1 MPEFLLHTI
10 WLNGLFRD
18 FPQTTT
24 DGRQLEVIDPGNHN
38 MDAGP
43 DFSAAQIRMDGVVL
57 VGNVEI
63 HVKSSDWVKH
73 GHHQDAAYDTVI
85 LHVVKE
91 ADKEIFNSRGE
102 KIAQCELKYPE
113 DPQFLDAL
121 LANRK
126 WLCARE
132 WEQEDARID
141 NWKHTL
147 LQDRM
152 MRKCAAID
160 QLMLLTHNAWNEAFY
175 VTIAHNFGFHTNS
188 LPFELMAKQTPLNY
202 LMKHRSSVFQL
213 EAILFGQSGLLTAE
227 MATDDYSLRLWK
239 EYCFLQKKFN
249 LVPITGSMWK
259 MGRMRP
265 QNFPHLRIAQFAKLI
280 HQSEHL
286 LSEII
291 QTDDLKKLRQC
302 FFVIPSEYWQTHYR
316 FGAEVPPAAEK
327 AAPKG
332 TIGKSAVDVLIINT
346 AVPYKYAWGRAHG
359 DKTLRENAFRLLD
372 TIPAEKNHII
382 SQWRTLGVRIRSA
395 ADSQAFIHLYQEY
408 CIRQRCL
415 NCDVGYQIFTPS
427 EQK

>member
-10 WLNGLFRD
+10 WLNGLFQV

-24 DGRQLEVIDPGNHN
+24 DGRKVEVIDPGNHN

-43 DFSAAQIRMDGVVL
+43 DFSAAQIRIDGVL
-57 VGNVEI
+57 LAGNVEI
-63 HVKSSDWVKH
+63 HVKSSDWMKH
-73 GHHQDAAYDTVI
+73 GHQQDAAYDTVI

-102 KIAQCELKYPE
+102 AIAQCELKYPE

-132 WEQEDARID
+132 WEQEDERID
-141 NWKHTL
+141 NWKHQL
-147 LQDRM
+147 LKDRM

-160 QLMLLTHNAWNEAFY
+160 QLLLLTHNAWNEAFY
-175 VTIAHNFGFHTNS
+175 VTLAHNFGFHTNS
-188 LPFELMAKQTPLNY
+188 LPFELMAKQTPLSY
-202 LMKHRSSVFQL
+202 LLKHRSSVFQL

-227 MATDDYSLRLWK
+227 TVADDYSLRLWK
-239 EYCFLQKKFN
+239 EYCFLQKKFG
-249 LVPITGSMWK
+249 LTPISGSIWK

-291 QTDDLKKLRQC
+291 QTNDLKLLRQC
-302 FFVIPSEYWQTHYR
+302 FSVVPSDYWQTHYR
-316 FGAEVPPAAEK
+316 FGAEVPPSAET
-327 AAPKG
+327 AIPKG

-359 DKTLRENAFRLLD
+359 DKTLRGDAFRLLD
-372 TIPAEKNHII
+372 AIPAEKNHII

-395 ADSQAFIHLYQEY
+395 ADSQTFIHLYQEY

-415 NCDVGYQIFTPS
+415 NCDVGYQIFTPL

>member
-63 HVKSSDWVKH
+63 HVKSSDWMKH
-73 GHHQDAAYDTVI
+73 GHHHDAAYDTVI

-113 DPQFLDAL
+113 DPHFLDAL

-132 WEQEDARID
+132 WEQEDERID
-141 NWKHTL
+141 NWKRQL
-147 LQDRM
+147 LKDRM
-152 MRKCAAID
+152 MRKCAAIE
-160 QLMLLTHNAWNEAFY
+160 QLLLLTHNGWNDAFY
-175 VTIAHNFGFHTNS
+175 VTLAHNFGFHTNS

-227 MATDDYSLRLWK
+227 TATDDYSLRLWK

-249 LVPITGSMWK
+249 LVPIAGSMWK

-291 QTDDLKKLRQC
+291 QTADLKKLRAC
-302 FFVIPSEYWQTHYR
+302 FSVVPSAYWQTHYR
-316 FGAEVPPAAEK
+316 FGAEVPPAAAK
-327 AAPKG
+327 SAPKG

-359 DKTLRENAFRLLD
+359 DKTLRETAYQLLD

-395 ADSQAFIHLYQEY
+395 ADSQTFIHLYQEY